1 MGTNIRCGP
10 RIRRQQQPGS
20 AILAAMLADP
30 PLALNTPQTYL
41 HKYFEPA
48 PGLRHLVGAQPEQFF
63 VVRVEEMY
71 RHVRGPVPAVRSA
84 AHTALFIT
92 SGAARMAVGYDHYTA
107 GPEELLLVPA
117 GQVHSFEPHDVNTG
131 FLCHFHPDLLRR
143 GGTIEPEFLTSWGH
157 PHLRFEPGAADFVRA
172 LFQRML
178 TVYQQQG
185 LAAQGVLLAHLAAL
199 LAEASHAYQP
209 QPGPAPSAAAAI
221 TQAFKRQLSQRV
233 RHEHR
238 VAAYAE
244 SLHITPNHLN
254 KVVRATTGKSPTR
267 WIDEALVLEAKA
279 LLFQTALPV
288 AEIAALVGVPD
299 ASYFSRLFKKLEG
312 QTPSALRQAV
322 ATSRPPI
329 ETS

>member
-1 MGTNIRCGP
+1 MPT
-10 RIRRQQQPGS
+10 
-20 AILAAMLADP
+20 AP

-48 PGLRHLVGAQPEQFF
+48 PSLRHLMGTQPEQFF
-63 VVRVEEMY
+63 VLRIEDMY

-107 GPEELLLVPA
+107 GPDELLLVPA

-143 GGTIEPEFLTSWGH
+143 GGTAEPEFLTGWGH
-157 PHLRFEPGAADFVRA
+157 PLLRFESAAAEFIRA

-185 LAAQGVLLAHLAAL
+185 LAAQGVLLTHLAAL

-209 QPGPAPSAAAAI
+209 QPGPAPSAAVAL

-233 RHEHR
+233 RQEHR

-279 LLFQTALPV
+279 LLFQTTLPV
-288 AEIAALVGVPD
+288 AEVAALVGVPD

-312 QTPSALRQAV
+312 HSPSALRQAV
-322 ATSRPPI
+322 ATNQPPI

>member
-1 MGTNIRCGP
+1 MTTDSSFP
-10 RIRRQQQPGS
+10 LYQPQS
-20 AILAAMLADP
+20 M
-30 PLALNTPQTYL
+30 L
-41 HKYFEPA
+41 HKYFAPA
-48 PGLRHLVGAQPEQFF
+48 PALVQLAGARPEQFF
-63 VVRVEEMY
+63 IVRVEDMY
-71 RHVRGPVPAVRSA
+71 RHLRGPVPAVRAA
-84 AHTALFIT
+84 AHTALFIA
-92 SGAARMAVGYDHYTA
+92 SGEARMAVGYDYYTVEP
-107 GPEELLLVPA
+107 GELLLVPA

-143 GGTIEPEFLTSWGH
+143 SGTAEPEFLTGWGY
-157 PHLRFEPGAADFVRA
+157 PRLRFEPDAAAFVRA
-172 LFQRML
+172 LLQRML

-185 LAAQGVLLAHLAAL
+185 LAAHGVLLAHLAAL
-199 LAEASHAYQP
+199 LAEASHAYRP
-209 QPGPAPSAAAAI
+209 QPGPAPSAATAL
-221 TQAFKRQLSQRV
+221 TQAFKTQLSQHV

-279 LLFQTALPV
+279 LLFQTTLPV
-288 AEIAALVGVPD
+288 AEVAALVGVPD

-312 QTPSALRQAV
+312 RSPSALRQAV
-322 ATSRPPI
+322 ATARPPI